1 MDARVILMY
10 DPSGYQTE
18 SRFFDR
24 RRSVGRW
31 WVEEWVGRFLGLVV
45 SHECMVL
52 IVSGLA
58 FIPICIIG
66 LGCWKMVG
74 RIPRAALL
82 SGGSVLSVW
91 NKI

>member
-45 SHECMVL
+45 NERVD
-52 IVSGLA
+52 GLA
-58 FIPICIIG
+58 CFMFSFHSD
-66 LGCWKMVG
+66 LH
-74 RIPRAALL
+74 
-82 SGGSVLSVW
+82 VW
-91 NKI
+91 FGMFEDGWTYP